1 MNSYSPELDSSL
13 EFLKEKGVDYKSY
26 IPDESRFS
34 GEANQKYIND
44 EKKMFTLNQ
53 EEDISGTQKVTQRIV
68 SKESIVVGILKKSD
82 SIILNAPL
90 DGKSIYFSF
99 YTKSN
104 YENTSIRVNR

>member
-13 EFLKEKGVDYKSY
+13 EFLKEKGVDYTNS

-34 GEANQKYIND
+34 GEANEKYIND

-53 EEDISGTQKVTQRIV
+53 EEDISGTQNVTQRIV

-90 DGKSIYFSF
+90 DGRFLFFILY
-99 YTKSN
+99 
-104 YENTSIRVNR
+104 